1 MKISFGKIHTAYFF
15 KPNELTLQVMTSKER
30 ELITDLKKC
39 NFEKMAVYFK
49 EQGEKRKEMTKEEK
63 AKIKEQKDEEQ
74 KIYGMAII
82 DGHRQ
87 KIANFRIEPPGR
99 EIEAR

>member
-1 MKISFGKIHTAYFF
+1 
-15 KPNELTLQVMTSKER
+15 MTSKER
-30 ELITDLKKC
+30 EMITDLKKC

-99 EIEAR
+99 EIETR